1 MGRRKKVVVI
11 QDSHLVTEPYMEV
24 DGFPI
29 NEGDIIKVKG
39 EYGVKFKF
47 VGVTTNTRTG
57 ATWVDCFEI
66 FRGKAQQFRAFKED
80 RIKRIPQRGKRARR
94 VEHGTGPS

>member
-29 NEGDIIKVKG
+29 NGGDIIKVKG

-80 RIKRIPQRGKRARR
+80 RIKRIPQRGKRAKR

>member
-1 MGRRKKVVVI
+1 MARRKKVNAKPTI
-11 QDSHLVTEPYMEV
+11 FTMEPYMEA

-29 NEGDIIKVKG
+29 NAGDIIKIKG
-39 EYGVKFKF
+39 EYGTKFQF
-47 VGVTTNTRTG
+47 RGVTTNTVTG

-80 RIKRIPQRGKRARR
+80 RVKRVPQRGKRAKR
-94 VEHGTGPS
+94 VNKS